1 MSEAR
6 SHTVTW
12 DVENNLAGYIGLSGL
27 EAMRRN
33 IEEGSRRTP
42 IGALMNFRLVSAE
55 PGKALLEGTPG
66 VEHTN
71 PLGIVHGGF
80 AATLLDAAL
89 WSAVQTTL
97 DAGFTNTTLE
107 LKVNYTRPM
116 IAATGKVTCEGRVV
130 HRGSRVATAEATL
143 KGGDGKLYAHGTSTL
158 LISKL

>member
-1 MSEAR
+1 MQDTK

-12 DVENNLAGYIGLSGL
+12 DIENNLAGYIGLSGL

-42 IGALMNFRLVSAE
+42 IGALMNFRLVSADH
-55 PGKALLEGTPG
+55 GVAVLEGTPG

-89 WSAVQTTL
+89 WSAVQSTL
-97 DAGFTNTTLE
+97 EAGFINTTLE

-116 IAATGKVTCEGRVV
+116 NAMTGTVTCEGRVV
-130 HRGSRVATAEATL
+130 HRGSKVATAEATL
-143 KGGDGKLYAHGTSTL
+143 KGPDGKLYAHGTSTL
-158 LISKL
+158 LISKM